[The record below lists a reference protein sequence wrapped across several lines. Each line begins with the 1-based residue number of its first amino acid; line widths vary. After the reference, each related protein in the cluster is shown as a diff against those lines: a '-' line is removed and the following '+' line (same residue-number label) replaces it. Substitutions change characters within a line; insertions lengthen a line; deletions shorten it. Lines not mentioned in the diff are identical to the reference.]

1 MTTWLVIKKAWTW
14 LKHNWYAPLVVLY
27 TLVLWI
33 LFRKGDK
40 AREILQ
46 IRSDSYKIQ
55 IDTINKSHQEE
66 IKKRDEIIAKY
77 LQVTEELEE
86 KYREEHKTLDSGK
99 KKRAKEIV
107 EKYHN
112 KPDELA
118 RKISEEFGFEYVE
131 K

>member
-1 MTTWLVIKKAWTW
+1 MTAWLVIKKVWTW
-14 LKHNWYAPLVVLY
+14 LKHNWYAPLVVIY

-40 AREILQ
+40 AREILE
-46 IRSDSYKIQ
+46 IRSDSYKNQ
-55 IDTINKSHQEE
+55 IDAINKSHQEE
-66 IKKRDEIIAKY
+66 IKKRDEIITKY
-77 LQVTEELEE
+77 LEITEELEE
-86 KYREEHKTLDSGK
+86 KYREEHKTLDSNK

-107 EKYHN
+107 EKYHD

-131 K
+131 E

>member
-1 MTTWLVIKKAWTW
+1 
-14 LKHNWYAPLVVLY
+14 
-27 TLVLWI
+27 
-33 LFRKGDK
+33 
-40 AREILQ
+40 
-46 IRSDSYKIQ
+46 
-55 IDTINKSHQEE
+55 
-66 IKKRDEIIAKY
+66 
-77 LQVTEELEE
+77 
-86 KYREEHKTLDSGK
+86 GK